1 MPGTGSGADP
11 GSTVVHVVVSFTADN
26 SSAITSYTAR
36 AMNGAVQVGTASVT
50 SAPVVNHGYGLGLFY
65 LAVDLG
71 TNPCPI
77 RSSLSFKVSATNA
90 KGTGSAGS
98 GAAYQVNPFLHTTFD
113 CTP

>member
-1 MPGTGSGADP
+1 MHHYLVDGWCQVQALGPIRARQWCMWWL
-11 GSTVVHVVVSFTADN
+11 A
-26 SSAITSYTAR
+26 AR